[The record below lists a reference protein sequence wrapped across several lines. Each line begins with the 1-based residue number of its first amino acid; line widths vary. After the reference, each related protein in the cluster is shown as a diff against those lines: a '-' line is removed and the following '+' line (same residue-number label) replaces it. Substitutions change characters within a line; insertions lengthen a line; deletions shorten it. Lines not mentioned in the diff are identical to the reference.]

1 MYSAASGEPIGVS
14 FMNLLS
20 HPSYDRASPE
30 SRSLVC
36 NGCGAA
42 GAKFDFVPDAI
53 WGLPIQEAC
62 FRHDWR
68 YSIGTTEEEKAIA
81 DIEFLNNLMILI
93 NNTKGFTATMLRIP
107 RRRRALKY
115 YEMVVSFGDKA
126 YWAGK

>member
-1 MYSAASGEPIGVS
+1 MK
-14 FMNLLS
+14 LLS

-30 SRSLVC
+30 QKAKIC

-42 GAKFDFVPDAI
+42 GAKFDFVPDTI

-68 YSIGTTEEEKAIA
+68 YSIGMTEEEKSIA

-93 NNTKGFTATMLRIP
+93 NNAEGFTAKMLRIP

-115 YEMVVSFGDKA
+115 YSMVVSFGDA
-126 YWAGK
+126 AFWAGK